1 MNHQVA
7 QLSTL
12 IIHGYL
18 RFKFLSRDLSFNVL
32 IRWWRHVRGCGGN
45 EVAASRMITWSYRW
59 LFSQYRITKTKCKK
73 YLKKKIKRKQNNN
86 ALAEF
91 IFLLLLRS
99 FPANVCEVS
108 LIPAQTDEAGKQDKR
123 LSVRSIII
131 NNFRCRQIT
140 ITDSLRN
147 KRRGFL
153 CSRILLRTQT
163 FLDLNASAH
172 AQKWKFQLNNN

>member
-1 MNHQVA
+1 MTSCQR
-7 QLSTL
+7 
-12 IIHGYL
+12 L
-18 RFKFLSRDLSFNVL
+18 RRQ
-32 IRWWRHVRGCGGN
+32 WGCGIEN
-45 EVAASRMITWSYRW
+45 DHMKLPVIIFTVQNNKNKVQEI
-59 LFSQYRITKTKCKK
+59 
-73 YLKKKIKRKQNNN
+73 LKKKIKRKQNNN